1 MRFIDLANE
10 YLKEEAEN
18 LAKLTVS
25 TYYWNLRKIELFS
38 PGIAIEDIDVDFVRA
53 YRSHLVEIGNKPATV
68 NKALSVFRIFTHKFI
83 EDGKMGSD
91 PFAKIRIPRAHS
103 NRGFLSLKELKQL
116 YLNFLDASDLTDRE
130 RESMRVFLFSC
141 FTGLRFGD
149 LQTLK
154 RNEIVNGK
162 IHKEMHKTGDVV
174 YIPIPIQARMLLTA
188 GLGEFIFQIPDNS
201 TFNKHL
207 RKAAKKLGCH
217 RYLHCHMARH
227 TFATACITIG
237 IPLPVTSK
245 LLGHRNLETTLI
257 YAKYVDILL
266 DREMQKFNRLK

>member
-10 YLKEEAEN
+10 YLKEEAEE

-25 TYYWNLRKIELFS
+25 TYHWNLQKIEQFS
-38 PGIAIEDIDVDFVRA
+38 PGVSVEDIDTDFVRA
-53 YRSHLVEIGNKPATV
+53 YRSLLTEIGNKPATV
-68 NKALSVFRIFTHKFI
+68 NKALSVFRIFTNKFI
-83 EDGKMGSD
+83 EDGRMGND
-91 PFAKIRIPRAHS
+91 PFAKIRIPRVHS

-116 YLNFLDASDLTDRE
+116 YLNFLDESCLTDRE

-141 FTGLRFGD
+141 FTGLRFSD

-154 RNEIVNGK
+154 RDEIVNGK
-162 IHKEMHKTGDVV
+162 IHKEMHKTGDIV
-174 YIPIPIQARMLLTA
+174 YIPIPIQARMLLPA
-188 GLGEFIFQIPDNS
+188 DSSESIFQVPDNS
-201 TFNKHL
+201 TFNKNL

-257 YAKYVDILL
+257 YAKYVDLLL
-266 DREMQKFNRLK
+266 DKEMQKFNRLK